1 MAYSS
6 SCEEYA
12 KTFDF
17 PFVLILI
24 NLEFEAEGRMSEAM
38 NQRRTL

>member
-17 PFVLILI
+17 PFVLI

-38 NQRRTL
+38 NQRRAL